1 MTAEKF
7 YRKVFGVKGRG
18 SPADRR
24 FDRATGKGRVDPYG
38 GDYADARRKGFK
50 VVLWLIE
57 SSGGIDRGT
66 LRYLNHL
73 AKRITGAAGSDR
85 TVYGSHPLSPKSY
98 VPHHMQRLSAA
109 AVVVGAAKMV
119 RGAANELKS
128 KIMGS
133 AYSAAAAGAHA

>member
-1 MTAEKF
+1 MGYELT
-7 YRKVFGVKGRG
+7 
-18 SPADRR
+18 
-24 FDRATGKGRVDPYG
+24 
-38 GDYADARRKGFK
+38 
-50 VVLWLIE
+50 VVLWLVE

-109 AVVVGAAKMV
+109 AVVGAAKMV
-119 RGAANELKS
+119 RGAANKLKS
-128 KIMGS
+128 DIMGP
-133 AYSAAAAGAHA
+133 AYSAAAVGEHA

>member
-109 AVVVGAAKMV
+109 AVVGAAKMV
-119 RGAANELKS
+119 RGAANKLKYE
-128 KIMGS
+128 IMGS
-133 AYSAAAAGAHA
+133 AHSADAVGEHA

>member
-7 YRKVFGVKGRG
+7 YRIVVGVKGRG

-24 FDRATGKGRVDPYG
+24 FDRATGKGRVDPYD
-38 GDYADARRKGFK
+38 GDYADARHKGFK
-50 VVLWLIE
+50 VVLWLVE

-109 AVVVGAAKMV
+109 AVVGAAKMV
-119 RGAANELKS
+119 RGAANNLKS
-128 KIMGS
+128 DIMGP
-133 AYSAAAAGAHA
+133 AYSAAAVGGHA